1 MINLVFWTQLLLLH
15 LLRFEI
21 VDIKLCSEK
30 LIKIFKIKLN
40 IMRSSD
46 IIKQAKFDNY
56 LYKSKITVELETLH
70 LHADIKFKSWIYF
83 FVQKCSKEART
94 SILISVSQVKRQ
106 KMYFQVATET
116 HKENFIQSTV
126 FKILFDV
133 ESKLT
138 SNEF

>member
-1 MINLVFWTQLLLLH
+1 
-15 LLRFEI
+15 
-21 VDIKLCSEK
+21 
-30 LIKIFKIKLN
+30 
-40 IMRSSD
+40 MRSSD

-70 LHADIKFKSWIYF
+70 ADIKFKSWIYF
-83 FVQKCSKEART
+83 LLFKNAQRKPEP
-94 SILISVSQVKRQ
+94 QFWFPWVKLNDK

-126 FKILFDV
+126 FEILFDV

>member
-1 MINLVFWTQLLLLH
+1 LNL
-15 LLRFEI
+15 
-21 VDIKLCSEK
+21 
-30 LIKIFKIKLN
+30 
-40 IMRSSD
+40 
-46 IIKQAKFDNY
+46 
-56 LYKSKITVELETLH
+56 
-70 LHADIKFKSWIYF
+70 F
-83 FVQKCSKEART
+83 FVVQKCSKEART

-126 FKILFDV
+126 FEILFDV